1 MPSVILRARDFGITG
16 YESPTELDGNEVLK
30 QKIES
35 IRLQIGSKMNLGD
48 VTDQTIPKMYLI
60 SAPKNGGVINTRTFI
75 PHVCHEA
82 IGVLGAVSVATACII
97 SPLTATAARP
107 RGRISLQLMAHDH
120 HSQLSIE
127 HLTGEFTVNLET
139 TFENDRLII
148 KKSGVIRMARLLS
161 KGEVFLPI

>member
-1 MPSVILRARDFGITG
+1 MPSVILRAKDFGITG

-35 IRLQIGSKMNLGD
+35 IKLQIGSKMNLGD

-82 IGVLGAVSVATACII
+82 IGVLTI
-97 SPLTATAARP
+97 T
-107 RGRISLQLMAHDH
+107 H
-120 HSQLSIE
+120 
-127 HLTGEFTVNLET
+127 N
-139 TFENDRLII
+139 
-148 KKSGVIRMARLLS
+148 
-161 KGEVFLPI
+161 